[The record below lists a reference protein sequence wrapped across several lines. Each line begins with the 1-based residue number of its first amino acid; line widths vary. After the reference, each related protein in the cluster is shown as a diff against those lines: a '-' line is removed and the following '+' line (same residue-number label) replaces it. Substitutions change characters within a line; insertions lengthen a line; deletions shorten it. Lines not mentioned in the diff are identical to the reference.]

1 MRNSLCLPL
10 AVGLLLAVG
19 GCGSSGGRPELGTVS
34 GTVTMDGKP
43 LAGVVVSFAPES
55 GRTSSGVTDADGK
68 YELTYAHGAKGA
80 QVGKH
85 SVHVSS
91 QGGERGGGDPNA
103 EKGAST
109 AAKAASFQGKIPARY
124 DQKSILTASVAAG
137 KNTIDF
143 KLESGGAGDGG
154 DGRGGARVSP

>member
-34 GTVTMDGKP
+34 GTVTMEGKP
-43 LAGVVVSFAPES
+43 LVGVVVSFSPES

-68 YELTYAHGAKGA
+68 YELVYAHGAKGA

-85 SVHVSS
+85 SVHISS

-103 EKGAST
+103 EKGASS
-109 AAKAASFQGKIPARY
+109 AAQPAYFRGRIPAKY

-137 KNTIDF
+137 RNTIDF
-143 KLESGGAGDGG
+143 KLEAGDGG
-154 DGRGGARVSP
+154 DGRVSP